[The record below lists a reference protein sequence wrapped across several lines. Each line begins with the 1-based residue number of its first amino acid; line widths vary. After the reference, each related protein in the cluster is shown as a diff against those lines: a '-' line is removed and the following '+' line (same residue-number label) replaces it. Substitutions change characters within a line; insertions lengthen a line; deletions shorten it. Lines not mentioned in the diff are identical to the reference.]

1 MDKEY
6 IAVELTDEELAKVVG
21 GKVTPNGDTDDGIT
35 NEGMSCNLGCGTCTL
50 ASAQYLTCPT
60 REYNSSICKHN
71 R

>member
-21 GKVTPNGDTDDGIT
+21 GITDDGT
-35 NEGMSCNLGCGTCTL
+35 THCGMNCNSGCETCTL